1 MRRGRCSASMAL
13 PPRGAGI
20 CFWRLICQR
29 SLLGLYLTNILVDVI
44 SNILIGLLFY
54 DYTTNQDGVSDA
66 PLALY
71 VTAMTRGGSIQST
84 LYVCLSALFV
94 FVVCLARASLSC
106 VLCLRLVLHV
116 VTKPNLTCHTRPL
129 VYGLTY
135 NATVLGLF
143 DDTFQSNV
151 TNFFQ
156 CAPGVVPREVNRM
169 T

>member
-1 MRRGRCSASMAL
+1 M
-13 PPRGAGI
+13 
-20 CFWRLICQR
+20 
-29 SLLGLYLTNILVDVI
+29 DVI
-44 SNILIGLLFY
+44 SNILIDLLFY

-66 PLALY
+66 PLAFY
-71 VTAMTRGGSIQST
+71 VTAMTRGGSIQAT

-94 FVVCLARASLSC
+94 FVVCLAPC
-106 VLCLRLVLHV
+106 VFILCLVSLACLTRGNEAQ
-116 VTKPNLTCHTRPL
+116 PNLSHTTLGLR
-129 VYGLTY
+129 LTY
-135 NATVLGLF
+135 NATVLGPF